1 MALMSVS
8 PLSKHSFEPIRC
20 RLLSLGA
27 DMKRRE
33 FITLIGGS
41 VAAWPIAARAQQ
53 PERIRRVGVLTPKPD
68 LADRDDVAAF
78 TQEFKRLG
86 WEEGRNF
93 HLEYRAV
100 APDVEQLRS
109 AAADL
114 VGLKPEVILVV
125 SSPVLRVVQVNTD
138 TIPIVFVG
146 VTDPVDRG
154 FVANLAHPGGNITGF
169 ASFEFSIASKW
180 LQLLKEI
187 SPRLRHFAVI
197 FDPNTT
203 PGGWLPLIKGAAPV
217 FGLEVNEAAVNV
229 DDDID
234 GVIGAL
240 KTSSD
245 AGVIVLP
252 SSFTMLHRHRIIDFA
267 ARYQL
272 PAVYWDSRFVKDG
285 GLMSYAYSLDEE
297 EREGAT
303 YVDRILKGEKPG
315 DLPVQETTKFE
326 LVINLKTAK
335 ALGIT
340 MPTSLLA
347 AANEV
352 IE

>member
-1 MALMSVS
+1 M
-8 PLSKHSFEPIRC
+8 R
-20 RLLSLGA
+20 
-27 DMKRRE
+27 RRE
-33 FITLIGGS
+33 FIMLIGG
-41 VAAWPIAARAQQ
+41 AAATWPLAVRAQQ
-53 PERIRRVGVLTPKPD
+53 PERIRRVGVLTPYTKQYFV
-68 LADRDDVAAF
+68 DRNDVAAF
-78 TQEFKRLG
+78 TNEFQRLG

-93 HLEYRAV
+93 HLEYRGV
-100 APDVEQLRS
+100 EPNEEQLRS

-114 VGLKPEVILVV
+114 VGLKSEVILVV
-125 SSPVLRVVQVNTD
+125 TSPVLRAAQASTD

-146 VTDPVDRG
+146 VTDPVDQG
-154 FVANLAHPGGNITGF
+154 FITDLAHPGGNVTGF
-169 ASFEFSIASKW
+169 ASFEYSIGSKW
-180 LQLLKEI
+180 LNLLKEI
-187 SPRLRHFAVI
+187 SSDIRHFAVI
-197 FDPNTT
+197 FHPTTT
-203 PGGWLPLIKGAAPV
+203 PGGWLPLIKAVAPV
-217 FGLEVNEAAVNV
+217 LGLEVNEAAVN
-229 DDDID
+229 DDNEID
-234 GVIGAL
+234 DVLGAL

-252 SSFTMLHRHRIIDFA
+252 SPFTRLHRQRIIDFA

-272 PAVYWDSRFVKDG
+272 PAVYWDRRFVKDG

-297 EREGAT
+297 ERQGAT

-340 MPTSLLA
+340 MPASLLA
-347 AANEV
+347 VANEV

>member
-1 MALMSVS
+1 MQ
-8 PLSKHSFEPIRC
+8 
-20 RLLSLGA
+20 
-27 DMKRRE
+27 RRE
-33 FITLIGGS
+33 FITLIGG
-41 VAAWPIAARAQQ
+41 AAVWPLAARAQQ
-53 PERIRRVGVLTPKPD
+53 PERIRRVGVLMPKPD
-68 LADRDDVAAF
+68 LVDRDDVAAL
-78 TQEFKRLG
+78 TKEFKRLG

-114 VGLKPEVILVV
+114 VGLKPEVILVL
-125 SSPVLRVVQVNTD
+125 SSPVLRVMQANTD

-146 VTDPVDRG
+146 VTDPVNRG
-154 FVANLAHPGGNITGF
+154 FVAKLAHPGGNITGF
-169 ASFEFSIASKW
+169 ASFEYSIASKW

-197 FDPNTT
+197 FDPNST
-203 PGGWLPLIKGAAPV
+203 PGGWLPLIKAAAPV
-217 FGLEVNEAAVNV
+217 FGLEVNEAPVNL
-229 DDDID
+229 DHDID

-252 SSFTMLHRHRIIDFA
+252 SSFTMVHRRRIINFA
-267 ARYQL
+267 ARYRL

-285 GLMSYAYSLDEE
+285 GLVSYAFSLDEE
-297 EREGAT
+297 VRQGAT

-335 ALGIT
+335 ALGLT
-340 MPTSLLA
+340 VPQTLLVA
-347 AANEV
+347 ADEL
-352 IE
+352 IQ

>member
-1 MALMSVS
+1 
-8 PLSKHSFEPIRC
+8 
-20 RLLSLGA
+20 
-27 DMKRRE
+27 MKRRK
-33 FITLIGGS
+33 FIMLIGGA
-41 VAAWPIAARAQQ
+41 VAAWPIAVRAQQ
-53 PERIRRVGVLTPKPD
+53 PERIRRVGVLMPKPD
-68 LADRDDVAAF
+68 LVNRDDVTVF
-78 TQEFKRLG
+78 TQEFKHLG

-93 HLEYRAV
+93 YLEYRAV
-100 APDVEQLRS
+100 AADVEQIRS

-125 SSPVLRVVQVNTD
+125 SSPVLRVVQANTD

-146 VTDPVDRG
+146 VTDPVARG

-169 ASFEFSIASKW
+169 ASFEFSFGSKW

-197 FDPNTT
+197 YHPEST
-203 PGGWLPLIKGAAPV
+203 PGGWLPVIKSAAPV
-217 FGLEVNEAAVNV
+217 FGLEVNEAAVH
-229 DDDID
+229 DDKEID
-234 GVIGAL
+234 RAIDAL

-252 SSFTMLHRHRIIDFA
+252 SSFTMLHRQRIIDFA
-267 ARYQL
+267 ARYRL

-285 GLMSYAYSLDEE
+285 GLMSYAFSLDEE
-297 EREGAT
+297 ERQGVT

-315 DLPVQETTKFE
+315 DLPVRETTKFE

-340 MPTSLLA
+340 MPSSLLA
-347 AANEV
+347 IANEV

>member
-1 MALMSVS
+1 M
-8 PLSKHSFEPIRC
+8 R
-20 RLLSLGA
+20 
-27 DMKRRE
+27 RRE
-33 FITLIGGS
+33 FITLVGG
-41 VAAWPIAARAQQ
+41 AAAIWPLTAHAQQ

-125 SSPVLRVVQVNTD
+125 SSPVLKVVQVNTD

-146 VTDPVDRG
+146 VTDPVDGG

-169 ASFEFSIASKW
+169 ASFEFSFGSKW

-187 SPRLRHFAVI
+187 SPRLRHVAVI
-197 FDPNTT
+197 YHPEST
-203 PGGWLPLIKGAAPV
+203 PGGWLPVIKSAALAI
-217 FGLEVNEAAVNV
+217 GLEMNEAAVN
-229 DDDID
+229 DDDGID
-234 GVIGAL
+234 NVIKAI
-240 KTSSD
+240 KSSD
-245 AGVIVLP
+245 DAGMIVLP
-252 SSFTMLHRHRIIDFA
+252 SSFTMVHRQRIINFA

-285 GLMSYAYSLDEE
+285 GLISYAFNLDEE
-297 EREGAT
+297 QRQGIT

-335 ALGIT
+335 ALGLT
-340 MPTSLLA
+340 VSPTLLTR
-347 AANEV
+347 ANSV

>member
-1 MALMSVS
+1 MQ
-8 PLSKHSFEPIRC
+8 
-20 RLLSLGA
+20 
-27 DMKRRE
+27 RRE
-33 FITLIGGS
+33 FITLLGGA
-41 VAAWPIAARAQQ
+41 AAWPLAARAQQ

-68 LADRDDVAAF
+68 IIDRDDVAAF

-86 WEEGRNF
+86 WVEGRNF

-100 APDVEQLRS
+100 TPDVEQLRS

-125 SSPVLRVVQVNTD
+125 SSPVLRVVQANTD

-146 VTDPVDRG
+146 VTDPVNRG

-252 SSFTMLHRHRIIDFA
+252 SSFTMLHRQRIIDFA
-267 ARYQL
+267 ARYRL

-285 GLMSYAYSLDEE
+285 GLMSYAFSLDEE
-297 EREGAT
+297 ERQGAT

-326 LVINLKTAK
+326 LVINLKIAK
-335 ALGIT
+335 ALGLT
-340 MPTSLLA
+340 VPQTLLVA
-347 AANEV
+347 ADEL
-352 IE
+352 IQ

>member
-1 MALMSVS
+1 M
-8 PLSKHSFEPIRC
+8 R
-20 RLLSLGA
+20 
-27 DMKRRE
+27 RRE
-33 FITLIGGS
+33 FITLISG
-41 VAAWPIAARAQQ
+41 AATWPIAARGQQ
-53 PERIRRVGVLTPKPD
+53 PERIRRVGVLTPYTKQYFV
-68 LADRDDVAAF
+68 DRNDVAAF
-78 TQEFKRLG
+78 TNEFQRLG

-93 HLEYRAV
+93 HLEYRGV
-100 APDVEQLRS
+100 EPNEEQLRS

-114 VGLKPEVILVV
+114 VGLKSEVILVV
-125 SSPVLRVVQVNTD
+125 ASSALKAAQVSTD

-146 VTDPVDRG
+146 VTDPVQQG
-154 FVANLAHPGGNITGF
+154 FVADLAHPGRNVTGF
-169 ASFEFSIASKW
+169 AVFDSSICSKW

-187 SPRLRHFAVI
+187 SPDLSHFAVI
-197 FDPNTT
+197 FHPETT
-203 PGGWLPLIKGAAPV
+203 PGNWLPLIKSVAPN
-217 FGLEVNEAAVNV
+217 FGLEVNEAAVND

-252 SSFTMLHRHRIIDFA
+252 SSFTRLHRQRIIDFA
-267 ARYQL
+267 TRYQL
-272 PAVYWDSRFVKDG
+272 PAVYWDRRFVKDG
-285 GLMSYAYSLDEE
+285 GLMSYAFSLDEE
-297 EREGAT
+297 ERQGAT

-326 LVINLKTAK
+326 LVINLMTAK

-340 MPTSLLA
+340 MPPSLLA
-347 AANEV
+347 TANEM

>member
-1 MALMSVS
+1 M
-8 PLSKHSFEPIRC
+8 
-20 RLLSLGA
+20 
-27 DMKRRE
+27 
-33 FITLIGGS
+33 
-41 VAAWPIAARAQQ
+41 AARGARAAA
-53 PERIRRVGVLTPKPD
+53 ERMRRVGVLTPKPD
-68 LADRDDVAAF
+68 LVDRNDVAAF
-78 TQEFKRLG
+78 TNEFKRLG

-114 VGLKPEVILVV
+114 VGLKPEVILIV

-154 FVANLAHPGGNITGF
+154 FVASLEHPGGNITGF
-169 ASFEFSIASKW
+169 ASFEFSFGSKW

-187 SPRLRHFAVI
+187 SPRLRHVAVI
-197 FDPNTT
+197 YHPEST
-203 PGGWLPLIKGAAPV
+203 PGGWLPVIKSAALAI
-217 FGLEVNEAAVNV
+217 GLEMNEAAVNN
-229 DDDID
+229 DDGID
-234 GVIGAL
+234 NVIKAI
-240 KTSSD
+240 KSSD
-245 AGVIVLP
+245 DAGMIVLP
-252 SSFTMLHRHRIIDFA
+252 SSFTRLHRQRIIDFA
-267 ARYQL
+267 ARHQL

-285 GLMSYAYSLDEE
+285 GLISYAYSLDEE
-297 EREGAT
+297 ERQGAT

-335 ALGIT
+335 ALGLT
-340 MPTSLLA
+340 VSPTLLTR
-347 AANEV
+347 ANSV

>member
-1 MALMSVS
+1 
-8 PLSKHSFEPIRC
+8 
-20 RLLSLGA
+20 
-27 DMKRRE
+27 MKRRE
-33 FITLIGGS
+33 FITLLGGA
-41 VAAWPIAARAQQ
+41 VAAWPLAARAQQ
-53 PERIRRVGVLTPKPD
+53 PERIRRVGVLMPKSD
-68 LADRDDVAAF
+68 LVDRDDVAAL
-78 TQEFKRLG
+78 TKEFKRLG

-93 HLEYRAV
+93 HLEYRG
-100 APDVEQLRS
+100 VEPNVERLRS

-114 VGLKPEVILVV
+114 VGLKPEVILVL
-125 SSPVLRVVQVNTD
+125 SSPVLRVVQANTD

-146 VTDPVDRG
+146 VTDPVNRG

-169 ASFEFSIASKW
+169 ASFEYSIASKW

-203 PGGWLPLIKGAAPV
+203 PGGWLPVINGAAPV
-217 FGLEVNEAAVNV
+217 FGLEVNEAAVSL

-240 KTSSD
+240 KTHSD

-252 SSFTMLHRHRIIDFA
+252 SSFTMLHRQQIIDFA
-267 ARYQL
+267 ARYRL

-285 GLMSYAYSLDEE
+285 GLMSYAFSLDEE
-297 EREGAT
+297 VRQGAT

-335 ALGIT
+335 ALGII
-340 MPTSLLA
+340 MPQTLLVGA
-347 AANEV
+347 DEL
-352 IE
+352 IQ

>member
-1 MALMSVS
+1 M
-8 PLSKHSFEPIRC
+8 H
-20 RLLSLGA
+20 
-27 DMKRRE
+27 RRE
-33 FITLIGGS
+33 FIMLLGGA
-41 VAAWPIAARAQQ
+41 AAWPLTARAQQ

-68 LADRDDVAAF
+68 FVDRDDVAAF

-146 VTDPVDRG
+146 VTDPVDGG

-169 ASFEFSIASKW
+169 ASFEFSFGSKW

-187 SPRLRHFAVI
+187 SPRLRHVAVI
-197 FDPNTT
+197 YHPEST
-203 PGGWLPLIKGAAPV
+203 PGGWLPVIKSAALAI
-217 FGLEVNEAAVNV
+217 GLEMNEAAVN
-229 DDDID
+229 DDDGID
-234 GVIGAL
+234 NVIKAI
-240 KTSSD
+240 KSSD
-245 AGVIVLP
+245 DAGMIVLP
-252 SSFTMLHRHRIIDFA
+252 SSFTMVHRQRIINFA

-285 GLMSYAYSLDEE
+285 GLMSYAFSLDEE
-297 EREGAT
+297 ERQGVT

-315 DLPVQETTKFE
+315 DLPVRETTKYE

-335 ALGIT
+335 ALGLT
-340 MPTSLLA
+340 VSPTLLTR
-347 AANEV
+347 ANSV

>member
-1 MALMSVS
+1 M
-8 PLSKHSFEPIRC
+8 H
-20 RLLSLGA
+20 
-27 DMKRRE
+27 RRE
-33 FITLIGGS
+33 FIMLLGGA
-41 VAAWPIAARAQQ
+41 AAWPLTARAQQ

-68 LADRDDVAAF
+68 FVDRDDVAAF

-93 HLEYRAV
+93 HLEYRA
-100 APDVEQLRS
+100 ASPNEDELRS

-125 SSPVLRVVQVNTD
+125 SSPLLKVVQVNTD

-146 VTDPVDRG
+146 VTDPVDGG

-169 ASFEFSIASKW
+169 ASFEFSFGSKW

-187 SPRLRHFAVI
+187 SPRLRHVAVI
-197 FDPNTT
+197 YHPEST
-203 PGGWLPLIKGAAPV
+203 PGGWLPVIKSAALAI
-217 FGLEVNEAAVNV
+217 GLEMNEAAVN
-229 DDDID
+229 DDDGID
-234 GVIGAL
+234 NVI
-240 KTSSD
+240 KEIKSSD
-245 AGVIVLP
+245 DAGMIVLP
-252 SSFTMLHRHRIIDFA
+252 SSFTMLHRQRIINFA
-267 ARYQL
+267 ARHQL

-285 GLMSYAYSLDEE
+285 GLISYAFNLDEE
-297 EREGAT
+297 ERQGAT

-326 LVINLKTAK
+326 LIINLKTAK

-340 MPTSLLA
+340 MPASLLA
-347 AANEV
+347 VANEV

>member
-1 MALMSVS
+1 M
-8 PLSKHSFEPIRC
+8 E
-20 RLLSLGA
+20 
-27 DMKRRE
+27 RRE
-33 FITLIGGS
+33 FISLLGGA
-41 VAAWPIAARAQQ
+41 VAAWPITARAQQ

-68 LADRDDVAAF
+68 RVDRDDVAAF

-109 AAADL
+109 AAAEL

-125 SSPVLRVVQVNTD
+125 SSPVLRVVQANTD

-146 VTDPVDRG
+146 VTDPVNRG

-169 ASFEFSIASKW
+169 ASFEYSIASKW

-203 PGGWLPLIKGAAPV
+203 PGGWLPVIKGAAPA
-217 FGLEVNEAAVNV
+217 FGLEVNEAAVNN

-234 GVIGAL
+234 GVLGAL
-240 KTSSD
+240 RTSSD

-252 SSFTMLHRHRIIDFA
+252 SSFTMLHRQRIINFA
-267 ARYQL
+267 ARYRL
-272 PAVYWDSRFVKDG
+272 PAIYWDRRFVKDG
-285 GLMSYAYSLDEE
+285 GLISYAFSLDEE
-297 EREGAT
+297 EREGAN

-326 LVINLKTAK
+326 LVVNLKTAK
-335 ALGIT
+335 ALSLTVPPT
-340 MPTSLLA
+340 MLSRA
-347 AANEV
+347 DEV